1 MEMRLASHSM
11 TAPIFQEY
19 HSYFEKP
26 FFDIP
31 YLLRKQISIKEVENL
46 TNSMAIH
53 VNALPATTTFQNWG
67 KRIPSPQK
75 QYQSSRRGMMSSK
88 SSKRSR
94 KDSMRRQTQ
103 TAMKAE
109 MIHLKP
115 NKWIN

>member
-31 YLLRKQISIKEVENL
+31 YLFRKSISIQEVENL